1 MAFRIVIAVSNLR
14 RSLDRRL
21 SRSDRRTAVFARR
34 KMFFLLLVVVV
45 YMYFNSGDAEIS
57 EHLVQFPIDPMQFL
71 SAPLKSLF

>member
-1 MAFRIVIAVSNLR
+1 
-14 RSLDRRL
+14 
-21 SRSDRRTAVFARR
+21 
-34 KMFFLLLVVVV
+34 MFFLLLVVVV